1 MYCTKCGIQNSDG
14 AVYCVNCGTCLM
26 GTPGQGQQAAVQPR
40 ISRLAIAS
48 LVMGLLCMTCVLCPI
63 LAFPAILCGI
73 IALIK
78 ISGQRGV
85 LKGTGMAITGIVIP
99 LVMVLFIPFFI
110 GLLTPILLP
119 ALHKTQSI
127 AQRTMCS
134 SNLKAL
140 AAAMI
145 FYAYSHEDV
154 LPGENWCDLLIEQ
167 ANVSPQAFVCPA
179 SDAVIGESS
188 YAMNNYIAGRKSHS
202 LPPDMVMLFETS
214 KGFESGVQSES
225 GKIRRQT
232 GLLHYDQDGRLRKER
247 FNQMGGPE
255 DLLLRHDEG
264 AASGCNV
271 AFVDGH
277 VEFVRQDRIS
287 KLKWTAQ

>member
-1 MYCTKCGIQNSDG
+1 
-14 AVYCVNCGTCLM
+14 
-26 GTPGQGQQAAVQPR
+26 
-40 ISRLAIAS
+40 
-48 LVMGLLCMTCVLCPI
+48 
-63 LAFPAILCGI
+63 
-73 IALIK
+73 
-78 ISGQRGV
+78 
-85 LKGTGMAITGIVIP
+85 
-99 LVMVLFIPFFI
+99 
-110 GLLTPILLP
+110 
-119 ALHKTQSI
+119 
-127 AQRTMCS
+127 
-134 SNLKAL
+134 
-140 AAAMI
+140 
-145 FYAYSHEDV
+145 
-154 LPGENWCDLLIEQ
+154 
-167 ANVSPQAFVCPA
+167 
-179 SDAVIGESS
+179 
-188 YAMNNYIAGRKSHS
+188 
-202 LPPDMVMLFETS
+202 TS